1 MELGVVTGMM
11 ELEEG
16 QTGDEVPG
24 TETAE
29 VRSAAKTSPW
39 ADAPRSMNRVL
50 SFLSRI

>member
-1 MELGVVTGMM
+1 MM

-24 TETAE
+24 TETVE
-29 VRSAAKTSPW
+29 VRSAAKTSPG
-39 ADAPRSMNRVL
+39 ADVPPAPRSMNRVR